1 MEETQDFE
9 SEFSEIKSKLFDIH
23 NDMKSFIEQ
32 ANQQHMDTVLQHLKN
47 DYNNTIANH
56 LSEEIRTGLSK
67 NMVRKCERREE
78 CASDFTSLLESNTK
92 MIRQNTVSEKSIA
105 ANRKK
110 LEEVKN
116 ILPYK
121 KCSTCYSELTDLF
134 SKQVNLMHSMNIYD
148 ENQKH
153 GKDMGSLP
161 IQTIVDDIL
170 EPVCHRTRMEILRA
184 VYSETKTFSSL
195 SELTGLRGGNLLFH
209 LQKLSDSGLIMQRHE
224 RGDYMITACGFR
236 IMEGI
241 SKIYGSLNP
250 NDEEEKCKSEVTEF
264 SSYPNMPA

>member
-23 NDMKSFIEQ
+23 NDMRSFIEQ
-32 ANQQHMDTVLQHLKN
+32 ANQQHLETVLQHLKK
-47 DYNNTIANH
+47 DHSNTIANH
-56 LSEEIRTGLSK
+56 LAEEVRTGLSK

-78 CASDFTSLLESNTK
+78 CTSIFTELLDKNTD
-92 MIRQNTVSEKSIA
+92 MIRKNRISEKSIDS
-105 ANRKK
+105 NRQK
-110 LEEVKN
+110 LEEVKS

-148 ENQKH
+148 ENREH
-153 GKDMGSLP
+153 GKDMNSLP
-161 IQTIVDDIL
+161 IQAVVDDIL
-170 EPVCHRTRMEILRA
+170 EPVCHQKRMEILRA
-184 VYSETKTFSSL
+184 VYTETRTFSSL
-195 SELTGLRGGNLLFH
+195 SEITGLRGGNLLFH

-224 RGDYMITACGFR
+224 RGDYMITARGFR

-241 SKIYGSLNP
+241 SKIYDSLNL
-250 NDEEEKCKSEVTEF
+250 NDVDEKIKRKI
-264 SSYPNMPA
+264 